1 MKKIRKISL
10 KKARQR
16 MRERKEKIK
25 IGVGKVRANMK
36 KNKEKI
42 KNGVEKV
49 KEGMGKAKRKIWLA
63 RPLLLV
69 DGITLSNSMFGML
82 SIFAVVRG
90 FPRQACYFLLIAVVM
105 DYLDG
110 KFAKKLGR
118 TSPIGKELDSLADT
132 ISFGVAPA
140 VFGFMLA
147 EGIFIIIPLIIF
159 LSCGIIRL
167 AKFNVQVIKGH
178 YFGMPITMNGI
189 LIPIIYFGGVPLP
202 YWPYIYFISA
212 VLMVIPFKLK
222 KVL

>member
-1 MKKIRKISL
+1 MKKIRKINL

-16 MRERKEKIK
+16 MSERKEKIK
-25 IGVGKVRANMK
+25 NRVG
-36 KNKEKI
+36 
-42 KNGVEKV
+42 KV
-49 KEGMGKAKRKIWLA
+49 KEGMSKVKRRIWLA

-69 DGITLSNSMFGML
+69 DGITLANSILGML
-82 SIFAVVRG
+82 SIFAVISG
-90 FPRQACYFLLIAVVM
+90 FPRQACYFLLTAVVM

-147 EGIFIIIPLIIF
+147 EGTFIIIPLLIF
-159 LSCGIIRL
+159 ISCGIIRL
-167 AKFNVQVIKGH
+167 AKFNVQVIKGN
-178 YFGMPITMNGI
+178 YFGMPITINGI
-189 LIPIIYFGGVPLP
+189 LIPLIYFGGVPLS

-212 VLMVIPFKLK
+212 VLMVTPFKLK